1 MKVKGFL
8 KDVGGASRVTKARLN
23 AFETASAQ
31 PVREDPIGNVA
42 REWHPGKLELVV
54 DRIYPVSPTAKTVRF
69 VRADGKKLPP
79 FYAGQFI
86 SLEFNVNGEIVSR
99 PYSLSSAPYEARQ
112 EKGYVEITVRRSKGD
127 GFIAAHGDFTEPEKF
142 FYVEDEED
150 ARVNF
155 GSSGAQ
161 LMFVGHT
168 HVPGLFLTGGSGRV
182 YATEAQ
188 DFTLEEG
195 KRYIVNPGSVGYPR
209 ERGGKCLSSYV
220 LYDSTEKTVVFR
232 YLPFSVSTVLQ
243 RGTPRRWPRLAFW
256 GALVAAV
263 AAAVAALLFARFQTP
278 GAVAPPDAGLLVE
291 SVELDVS
298 TARKASANLKLE
310 RSSCPLQL
318 SVVFKSEDGGRLG
331 EERLTVRRSSMKR
344 FNVPE
349 GARKAVFE
357 LRKNGI
363 DDKPAV
369 SSFRPSAVR

>member
-1 MKVKGFL
+1 MIYAVISDVHANEEALLRVLDDAAEQGADKVVCIG
-8 KDVGGASRVTKARLN
+8 DVTGYGPS
-23 AFETASAQ
+23 
-31 PVREDPIGNVA
+31 PVRTLALVRERCETVLAGNHDDAVSGRMSAEGFIDLAGEAVA
-42 REWHPGKLELVV
+42 RHRRE
-54 DRIYPVSPTAKTVRF
+54 
-69 VRADGKKLPP
+69 
-79 FYAGQFI
+79 
-86 SLEFNVNGEIVSR
+86 
-99 PYSLSSAPYEARQ
+99 LSSADIRYLKSLPY
-112 EKGYVEITVRRSKGD
+112 VFKGD

-150 ARVNF
+150 ARVKF

-243 RGTPRRWPRLAFW
+243 RGTPRRWPRLAFL

-369 SSFRPSAVR
+369 LSFRPSAVR